1 MSEQTKL
8 CVLAV
13 MDSLI
18 AEYEFT
24 GEVVEAR
31 AAMAELIDAAQ
42 AAITDPKGLNRLGVA
57 VARAKGIV

>member
-1 MSEQTKL
+1 MSAHTKL
-8 CVLAV
+8 GVLAV

-31 AAMAELIDAAQ
+31 AAVAELIEAAQ
-42 AAITDPKGLNRLGVA
+42 IAVTHPNGMNRLGVA
-57 VARAKGIV
+57 VARARGIV